1 MQETD
6 SLRQSNHIAAGI
18 LRDGA
23 ERADGRSLVAEE
35 QHEAMDVGRL
45 WGLVEV
51 IRGHCPAPSQKN
63 RAFQIIMSREALLG
77 SEPSQA
83 DAECLSG
90 LTMLERCQTCS
101 WVMTDIR
108 LPRTVAMSRVVLVR
122 NHFHHNARQVQH
134 PLPFINMVIY
144 FNGQRFLPDD
154 TWSNSR
160 LATDTWNLKP
170 NCSLLSA

>member
-6 SLRQSNHIAAGI
+6 SLRQSNHIAAAI

-23 ERADGRSLVAEE
+23 ERADGKSLVAEE

-45 WGLVEV
+45 WVLVGV
-51 IRGHCPAPSQKN
+51 IQGHCPAPSQKN

-90 LTMLERCQTCS
+90 LTML
-101 WVMTDIR
+101 
-108 LPRTVAMSRVVLVR
+108 
-122 NHFHHNARQVQH
+122 
-134 PLPFINMVIY
+134 
-144 FNGQRFLPDD
+144 
-154 TWSNSR
+154 
-160 LATDTWNLKP
+160 
-170 NCSLLSA
+170 